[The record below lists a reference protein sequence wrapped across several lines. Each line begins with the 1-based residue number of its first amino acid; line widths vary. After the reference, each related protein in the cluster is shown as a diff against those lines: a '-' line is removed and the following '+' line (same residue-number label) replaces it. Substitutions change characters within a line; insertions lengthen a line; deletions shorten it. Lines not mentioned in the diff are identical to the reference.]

1 MNPYNVL
8 MLPLEKLVLS
18 RIRKEI
24 ISKAYGNVLEIGYG
38 TGVNFR
44 YYRLDTIE
52 RVSALDTKINLLN
65 TKKLKFPVELY
76 EGCAEELPFEN
87 ESFDTVVETLVFC
100 SIKDLTP
107 ALREIQRV
115 LKPGGIFLFVDHV
128 KPEKERLASMVE
140 SINWAWHDMAG
151 GCNLLNESHKEIEA
165 SGLTI
170 DRRGS
175 SSNGIIR
182 WGIGI
187 KTK

>member
-1 MNPYNVL
+1 MNLYDVF
-8 MLPLEKLVLS
+8 MLPLEKMVLK
-18 RIRKEI
+18 RIRKEVI
-24 ISKAYGNVLEIGYG
+24 PKAYGNVLEIGYG
-38 TGVNFR
+38 TGVNFK
-44 YYRLDTIE
+44 YYPSDAIE
-52 RVSALDTKINLLN
+52 RISALDTKINLLN
-65 TKKLKFPVELY
+65 TKKLRFPIELY

-115 LKPGGIFLFVDHV
+115 LKPGGIFIFIDHV

-170 DRRGS
+170 DQRGS
-175 SSNGIIR
+175 SSNGILR
-182 WGIGI
+182 WGIGT
-187 KTK
+187 KTE